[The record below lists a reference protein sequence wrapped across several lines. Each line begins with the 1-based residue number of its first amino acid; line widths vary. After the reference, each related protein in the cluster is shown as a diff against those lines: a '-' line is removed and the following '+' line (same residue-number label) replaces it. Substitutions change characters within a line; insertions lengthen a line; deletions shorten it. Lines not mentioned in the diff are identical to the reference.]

1 MFFCYVYQNKTQ
13 KKDEKEFTIIDDA
26 SDSWIYLF
34 SRDS

>member
-1 MFFCYVYQNKTQ
+1 MFFVMFIKIKP

-34 SRDS
+34 SRDR